1 MSKKRQEKKDEF
13 ISVRVEKATKEK
25 LMEIAEE
32 TERPLSWIVGKILR
46 AYVAVNCQKKHCSD
60 HTVPDPSVIFPRYTK

>member
-13 ISVRVEKATKEK
+13 ISVRVEKATKER
-25 LMEIAEE
+25 LLEIAEE

-46 AYVAVNCQKKHCSD
+46 AYVAVNCQKKHCNE
-60 HTVPDPSVIFPRYTK
+60 HTVPDPTVVFTNCTK